1 MGRST
6 ADWHRGQ
13 RAQGGRAAQGEGAR
27 RTQEVAPHG
36 AQNRLFQH
44 PRKLV
49 EDLQRQNQRIKQE
62 DRHHGN
68 NYMDL
73 RDIFEQHCDW
83 IQPGT
88 TVLRFNGCS
97 SDICINEGEKK
108 KDPSL
113 MEKESPWVVKGLKAH
128 TREVGR
134 PWLEP
139 REPECTGTLS
149 TDDCCG
155 CHLVIRHLDVDFGC
169 GSLFGETED
178 TNKTTV
184 LALRKSNGQTSN
196 PTSRF
201 WKMQEM
207 LFFPLTEN
215 CDIITSHSIPGGR
228 WHWLC
233 PTGLTCTRCRMA
245 IQNPVL

>member
-1 MGRST
+1 MN
-6 ADWHRGQ
+6 
-13 RAQGGRAAQGEGAR
+13 GGRR
-27 RTQEVAPHG
+27 RLLQLVQLRGLYPLPACE
-36 AQNRLFQH
+36 R
-44 PRKLV
+44 RKLV

-149 TDDCCG
+149 IADCCG
-155 CHLVIRHLDVDFGC
+155 WLTLHCLIQGRGETPWSCFPFPLCHLVDTCSSLAQHLLG
-169 GSLFGETED
+169 
-178 TNKTTV
+178 
-184 LALRKSNGQTSN
+184 KSNGQTSN